1 MRFTT
6 FFLRCF
12 VCTVLCLASC
22 VSCLF
27 AQAPYD
33 STGKAS
39 YYAKEF
45 HGRKTASG
53 EIFSNNKYTCAHRTL
68 PFGTR
73 LKVTNTANGKWCEVT
88 VNDRGPYSKGRLID
102 LSKKAA
108 SDLDFVSAGLATV
121 RVEEITEANE
131 CALVHRHDTT
141 AIAAFPQAWRGN
153 WCGVLEAFDANGKTL
168 KVPMKLFVQPT
179 LDSARWQWVIV
190 YDTSA
195 RNYELVLH
203 GDSLPRGYS
212 IDEKNGIVLP
222 GTLMGNT
229 FVSSFE
235 VQGNRIDAMYQLLY
249 GKIHFTVLSVSSNAL
264 VQTGLGTPD
273 SPNVNAFKPTSY
285 QTAVLTRND

>member
-1 MRFTT
+1 MSLSRSIKFT
-6 FFLRCF
+6 F
-12 VCTVLCLASC
+12 CTLLCLASC
-22 VSCLF
+22 ALRLF
-27 AQAPYD
+27 AQTPYD

-53 EIFSNNKYTCAHRTL
+53 EIFSNTKYTCAHRTL
-68 PFGTR
+68 PFGTK
-73 LKVTNTANGKWCEVT
+73 LKVTNTANGKWCVVT

-108 SDLDFVSAGLATV
+108 SDLDFISAGLATV
-121 RVEEITEANE
+121 RVEEITFENE
-131 CALVHRHDTT
+131 CALVHKHDTT
-141 AIAAFPQAWRGN
+141 AVVAFPHAWRGN
-153 WCGVLEAFDANGKTL
+153 WCGVLEAFDKNGKTL
-168 KVPMKLFVQPT
+168 KVPMKLVVQPT
-179 LDSARWQWVIV
+179 LDSARWQWVIT

-195 RNYELVLH
+195 RAYELVLN
-203 GDSLPRGYS
+203 DSAQRNYS

-249 GKIHFTVLSVSSNAL
+249 GKIHFTILSVGSNAL

-273 SPNVNAFKPTSY
+273 SPNVNAFAPTSY
-285 QTAVLTRND
+285 QTAVLSRND